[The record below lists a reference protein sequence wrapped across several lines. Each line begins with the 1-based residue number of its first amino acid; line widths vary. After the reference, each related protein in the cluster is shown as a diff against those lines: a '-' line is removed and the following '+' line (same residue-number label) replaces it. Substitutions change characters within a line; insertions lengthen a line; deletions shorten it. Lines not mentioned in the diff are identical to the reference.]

1 MPLSSQR
8 NHSKKVIVPRS
19 VARDASLGILMLK
32 RGFAGGTPTGWNRAK
47 QLAHDGYVDI
57 KTLATMRAWF
67 ARHGPDARTGGTS
80 YPGYCAWLKDG
91 KPLDRDFGKYRG
103 AVSWL
108 IWGGNAAYRWLKTKQ
123 IRELLNREFPNSRPA
138 TGHNNLERYLCT

>member
-1 MPLSSQR
+1 MGIPLSSQR

-91 KPLDRDFGKYRG
+91 KPLDRVAHLKPFFCSGK
-103 AVSWL
+103 
-108 IWGGNAAYRWLKTKQ
+108 K
-123 IRELLNREFPNSRPA
+123 ELSDGIPHGR
-138 TGHNNLERYLCT
+138 